1 MHDEIADLK
10 RQEKML
16 EAQIK
21 TNKADAKMKR
31 KLQAKLD
38 KLKTKIYY
46 SQQELDDSR
55 DEVKDV
61 DEYVNREKNDMTP
74 KKYI

>member
-1 MHDEIADLK
+1 MM
-10 RQEKML
+10 RS
-16 EAQIK
+16 QIK
-21 TNKADAKMKR
+21 TNKADAKIKR

>member
-1 MHDEIADLK
+1 MM
-10 RQEKML
+10 RS
-16 EAQIK
+16 QIK
-21 TNKADAKMKR
+21 TNKADAKIKR
-31 KLQAKLD
+31 KLQAKLG